1 MKKVRHGLK
10 YDVYE
15 IVEIVA
21 GVIVMGL
28 LTWAIFAALVTIYK

>member
-21 GVIVMGL
+21 VVVFILAV
-28 LTWAIFAALVTIYK
+28 TWAVFILLVCAYR

>member
-15 IVEIVA
+15 IVEIV
-21 GVIVMGL
+21 VMGI
-28 LTWAIFAALVTIYK
+28 LTWAIIALVFAALVTIYK